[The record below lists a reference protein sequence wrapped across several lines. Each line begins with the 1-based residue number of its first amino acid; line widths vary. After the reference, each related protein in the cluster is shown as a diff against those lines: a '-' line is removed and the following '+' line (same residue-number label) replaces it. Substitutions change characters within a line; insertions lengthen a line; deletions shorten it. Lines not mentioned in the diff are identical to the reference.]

1 MLCSNVIN
9 SCHHDEVNTMVLS
22 RDIDP
27 FLTIIVEACLRL
39 SWYLK
44 QYPILALNA
53 PITAFIHYACTIT
66 ITADFL
72 QY

>member
-1 MLCSNVIN
+1 MII
-9 SCHHDEVNTMVLS
+9 SCHHDEVNTMTLS
-22 RDIDP
+22 CDIDLI
-27 FLTIIVEACLRL
+27 LTIIVEACLRL

-44 QYPILALNA
+44 QYPILALKA
-53 PITAFIHYACTIT
+53 PITAFIHIAGTIT